1 MDASGNAWVTGKGNS
16 TLTALNAGG
25 TQLAGS
31 PFSGGGLSAPV
42 GVAVDAS
49 GVVWVANSGNNSVSA
64 FSGAGAAISPASG
77 YTGGGITAPVA
88 VAVNPK

>member
-1 MDASGNAWVTGKGNS
+1 
-16 TLTALNAGG
+16 
-25 TQLAGS
+25 
-31 PFSGGGLSAPV
+31 
-42 GVAVDAS
+42 VAVDAS

-64 FSGAGAAISPASG
+64 FSGTGVAISPASG